1 VIPRAPAEP
10 TRRAPAVR
18 TGSARLPA
26 VAISVP
32 EALVGAAV
40 LVVATVAW
48 CSLLLADFHAHS
60 LPAVAAGS
68 VAVLAA
74 LGGVARFFGGRLRL
88 YGDRATL
95 VVLAIIGGLAGW
107 MFFPGYH
114 YGATDK
120 DPGVY
125 VAHGIAIAQTGSYSF
140 HDEVLARVPGV
151 ISASPGAR
159 WPGVWVHDLATSTIV
174 PQFYHLWPSLL
185 GTAYDLGGWGAL
197 SAMTPLMSLL
207 SVLAL
212 VVAVRRAFNLPTA
225 ALAGLL
231 VATNMLQVWQAKYPT
246 TESLAQLLFI
256 GSLLGVVV
264 ALDTGWRPAAGLAG
278 LLLGIG
284 WLNRADTLLLI
295 FVVTGVAAVL
305 IVARRFDGRCWWF
318 AAGFAV
324 TAPHALWQAYA
335 GARAYTIGNLVPD
348 LPKVATVVLGL
359 LAVAVVLRYA
369 LRRPAGGVVRLLRDP
384 IWQRRLGL
392 LVCVGAFALLVL
404 GFLRPRLF
412 GEGYINYPGRVLRS
426 YDEQSLR
433 RLSWFF
439 TLPGFALMGLG
450 IAVVALR
457 RWSATAWALLIPFLL
472 IFPVYAYK
480 TRNSTRLMWWSRRY
494 APIVSPEFLV
504 LVAVAIGFALMWRF
518 RGRAWLRVP
527 AILSAAALVAVF
539 LGQSLPLR
547 SHDEFGGAYAL
558 SARMARLSGG
568 AKGVFLF
575 QQGSCCFSPSTLLG
589 AGLWLERDQYSALL
603 PRDPAMFPAYVA
615 KFERAFPDSPVFLVV
630 GDADAATKPPDGL
643 SLRPVQRVRTTL
655 PFWEE
660 SDVHRPSE
668 PLRPPLAYTVW
679 RVAGT

>member
-1 VIPRAPAEP
+1 MAA
-10 TRRAPAVR
+10 A
-18 TGSARLPA
+18 
-26 VAISVP
+26 AISGP

-40 LVVATVAW
+40 LVVAAVAW

-60 LPAVAAGS
+60 LPAVAAAS
-68 VAVLAA
+68 VVLLAA
-74 LGGVARFFGGRLRL
+74 LGAVATFFGGRLRV

-95 VVLAIIGGLAGW
+95 AVLAVVGALAGW

-114 YGATDK
+114 YGVTDK

-125 VAHGIAIAQTGSYSF
+125 VAHGIAIAHTGSYSL

-197 SAMTPLMSLL
+197 SAVTPLMSLL

-212 VVAVRRAFNLPTA
+212 VVTVRRAFNLPTA
-225 ALAGLL
+225 AVAGVL

-246 TESLAQLLFI
+246 TESLAQLLFT

-264 ALDTGWRPAAGLAG
+264 ALDSGWRPAAGLAG

-295 FVVTGVAAVL
+295 FVATGVGAALV
-305 IVARRFDGRCWWF
+305 VARRFDGRCWWF

-335 GARAYTIGNLVPD
+335 GARAYTIANLVPD

-369 LRRPAGGVVRLLRDP
+369 LRRPAGGAVRLLADP

-392 LVCVGAFALLVL
+392 LVCAGAFALLVL

-412 GEGYINYPGRVLRS
+412 GAGYIDYLGRVIRS

-439 TLPGFALMGLG
+439 TLPGFALMGIG

-457 RWSATAWALLIPFLL
+457 RWSAPAWALLVPFLL

-480 TRNSTRLMWWSRRY
+480 TRNSSRLMWWSRRY

-504 LVAVAIGFALMWRF
+504 LVAIAIGFALTWRF
-518 RGRAWLRVP
+518 RGRALLRLP
-527 AILSAAALVAVF
+527 AILSAAALAAVF
-539 LGQSLPLR
+539 LMQSLPLR
-547 SHDEFGGAYAL
+547 SHDEFGGSFAL
-558 SARMARLSGG
+558 SASMARLSGG
-568 AKGVFLF
+568 ARGVFLF
-575 QQGSCCFSPSTLLG
+575 QQGPCCFSPRSLLG
-589 AGLWLERDQYSALL
+589 ASLWLERDQYSALM
-603 PRDPAMFPAYVA
+603 PRDPALLPAYVQR
-615 KFERAFPDSPVFLVV
+615 FERAFPDSPVFLVL
-630 GDADAATKPPDGL
+630 GTDAGSTPPPPL
-643 SLRPVQRVRTTL
+643 PALPVQAVRTTL
-655 PFWEE
+655 VLWEE
-660 SDVHRPSE
+660 SDVHRPSK
-668 PLRPPLAYTVW
+668 PVPVPIAYTVW